1 VWTGDGKH
9 FFFNP
14 SARLSLWDIPEDLR
28 HRPDLQKLIDDGPA
42 QPEDQEK
49 PISKPNPIL
58 DDPIIEESE
67 KQSEEKADEEPAAKK
82 PKVTTP
88 DPEAARKK
96 REQRAEQLRF
106 RK

>member
-1 VWTGDGKH
+1 MFILVGKVAVPGTPWCIVWTGDGKH

-58 DDPIIEESE
+58 DDVCKCHFMPLILLVFS
-67 KQSEEKADEEPAAKK
+67 
-82 PKVTTP
+82 
-88 DPEAARKK
+88 
-96 REQRAEQLRF
+96 
-106 RK
+106 